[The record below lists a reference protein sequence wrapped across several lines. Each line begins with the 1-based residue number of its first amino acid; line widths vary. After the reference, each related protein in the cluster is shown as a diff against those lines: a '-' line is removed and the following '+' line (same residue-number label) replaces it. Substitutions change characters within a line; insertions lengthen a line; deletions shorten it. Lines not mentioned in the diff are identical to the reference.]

1 MAVIM
6 KLSKNALIAQNTT
19 NKAVNNCHGHNAID
33 FDSGSMSEIKSIP
46 CYSAKFT
53 LQTKCLEIVI
63 ASCKPQISI

>member
-6 KLSKNALIAQNTT
+6 KLSKNALITQNTR
-19 NKAVNNCHGHNAID
+19 NKAVNICHGHKLID
-33 FDSGSMSEIKSIP
+33 FDTGSMSVIKSIP

-63 ASCKPQISI
+63 AISKPQISI